1 MEKADNLG
9 ELLEAQTHVWNAMFH
24 FKKSAC
30 VKCAVELGIP
40 DVISN
45 HGKPITLSD
54 LISVLPIHPSKSAH
68 IFRLMRFLANSGFFV
83 EDPQGY
89 TLTSAGR
96 LLLKDEP
103 FNVRAFIF
111 LSCDPALLKPWNFLT
126 EWFQND
132 DPSPFDTAYGNNL
145 WHYNAQEVRIGN
157 MFNEAMASDN
167 QLSVEV
173 LMTKCKSVF
182 EGMTT
187 LADVGGGTGKVARA
201 IAQNFPGIKCTV
213 YDLPHVVAN
222 QGGAENLEFLAGD
235 MFQSVPRTNAI
246 LLKWILHNW
255 NDEECVQ
262 ILRKCKEAIPS
273 KENGGKVII
282 IDMVLSDQ
290 QKEADDH
297 EAIETQLFFDMM
309 MMVLLRGK
317 QRNEREWAKLF
328 SEAGFNDYKITPVLG
343 LRSLIEVYY

>member
-9 ELLEAQTHVWNAMFH
+9 DLLEAQAHVWNAMFH

-40 DVISN
+40 DLISN

-83 EDPQGY
+83 ENPQGY
-89 TLTSAGR
+89 ALTSAGR

-103 FNVRAFIF
+103 FNVRAHIF

-126 EWFQND
+126 DSIWK
-132 DPSPFDTAYGNNL
+132 
-145 WHYNAQEVRIGN
+145 
-157 MFNEAMASDN
+157 MFNENMASDN
-167 QLSVEV
+167 HLFVEV

-182 EGMTT
+182 EGLTT

-201 IAQNFPGIKCTV
+201 IAQNFPNIKCTV

-222 QGGAENLEFLAGD
+222 QGGAENLEFVAGD
-235 MFQSVPRTNAI
+235 MFQSVPRANAI
-246 LLKWILHNW
+246 LLKVTKAIL
-255 NDEECVQ
+255 
-262 ILRKCKEAIPS
+262 
-273 KENGGKVII
+273 
-282 IDMVLSDQ
+282 
-290 QKEADDH
+290 
-297 EAIETQLFFDMM
+297 
-309 MMVLLRGK
+309 
-317 QRNEREWAKLF
+317 
-328 SEAGFNDYKITPVLG
+328 
-343 LRSLIEVYY
+343 SLNF

>member
-1 MEKADNLG
+1 
-9 ELLEAQTHVWNAMFH
+9 
-24 FKKSAC
+24 
-30 VKCAVELGIP
+30 
-40 DVISN
+40 
-45 HGKPITLSD
+45 
-54 LISVLPIHPSKSAH
+54 
-68 IFRLMRFLANSGFFV
+68 
-83 EDPQGY
+83 
-89 TLTSAGR
+89 
-96 LLLKDEP
+96 
-103 FNVRAFIF
+103 
-111 LSCDPALLKPWNFLT
+111 
-126 EWFQND
+126 
-132 DPSPFDTAYGNNL
+132 
-145 WHYNAQEVRIGN
+145 

-173 LMTKCKSVF
+173 LMTKCMSVF
-182 EGMTT
+182 EGLTT

-201 IAQNFPGIKCTV
+201 IAQNFPNIKCTV

-222 QGGAENLEFLAGD
+222 QEGAENLEFLAGD
-235 MFQSVPRTNAI
+235 MFQSVPRANAI
-246 LLKWILHNW
+246 LLKVTKAILKSSITIFPANAWILHDW

-290 QKEADDH
+290 QKGADDH
-297 EAIETQLFFDMM
+297 EAIETQLFSDML

-343 LRSLIEVYY
+343 LRSLVEVYY